1 MQKRN
6 DGKKVVNSELKKKSD
21 MELEILKALKSGFP
35 GVELQTITIQAACQ
49 LLHYEMG
56 LYQIIYFHFK
66 T

>member
-6 DGKKVVNSELKKKSD
+6 NGKKVANSELKKKSD
-21 MELEILKALKSGFP
+21 MELEILKALKSVFP
-35 GVELQTITIQAACQ
+35 ELQTITIQAACQ